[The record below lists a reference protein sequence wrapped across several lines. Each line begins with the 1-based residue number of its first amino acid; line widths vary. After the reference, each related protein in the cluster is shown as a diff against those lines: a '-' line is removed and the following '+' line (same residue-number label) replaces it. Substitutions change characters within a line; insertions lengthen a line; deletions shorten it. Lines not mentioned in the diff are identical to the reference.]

1 MSDDAIIIRNAV
13 PEDVLFIKSCIHE
26 LAEYEH
32 SAELDKSTVEM
43 LRENIFVKGF
53 AKVLIAE
60 CNGEKAGFALWFNN
74 FSTWLARPG
83 IYLED
88 LYVRPQ
94 FRRNGIGKRLL
105 KRLAEIAVE
114 NGWGRVEWAC
124 LKWNKPSLEFYE
136 SLGASRMDEW
146 VTLRVDGENLEYLG
160 RQRIPLE
167 SAKTGRECPKC
178 PR

>member
-1 MSDDAIIIRNAV
+1 MNTIRQATIDDV
-13 PEDVLFIKSCIHE
+13 PFIKACIHE

-32 SAELDKSTVEM
+32 AAAEDLSTEGL
-43 LRENIFVKGF
+43 LRENIFEKGF

-94 FRRNGIGKRLL
+94 FRKQGLGKALL
-105 KRLAEIAVE
+105 QELAKIAVD
-114 NGWGRVEWAC
+114 NNWGRVEWWC
-124 LKWNKPSLEFYE
+124 LKWNKSSLDFYE
-136 SLGASRMDEW
+136 SMGARQMTEW
-146 VTLRVDGENLEYLG
+146 MPLRVDGDNLKQLG
-160 RQRIPLE
+160 
-167 SAKTGRECPKC
+167 GN
-178 PR
+178 

>member
-1 MSDDAIIIRNAV
+1 MPSDTITIRDAVI
-13 PEDVLFIKSCIHE
+13 EDVPFIKACIHE

-32 SAELDKSTVEM
+32 AETQDLSTEEM
-43 LRENIFVKGF
+43 LRENIFVKEF

-94 FRRNGIGKRLL
+94 FRRRGIGKMLL
-105 KRLAEIAVE
+105 KWLADITVE

-124 LKWNKPSLEFYE
+124 MKWNKPSLDFYK

-146 VTLRVDGENLEYLG
+146 VTLRVDGENLEHLG
-160 RQRIPLE
+160 RQD
-167 SAKTGRECPKC
+167 KQ
-178 PR
+178 

>member
-1 MSDDAIIIRNAV
+1 MSDDAINIRNAV
-13 PEDVLFIKSCIHE
+13 AEDVPFIKSCIHE

-32 SAELDKSTVEM
+32 SAELDKSTEAM
-43 LRENIFVKGF
+43 LRENIFAKGF

-60 CNGEKAGFALWFNN
+60 CEGEKAGFALWFNN

-94 FRRNGIGKRLL
+94 FRRKGIGKKLL

-114 NGWGRVEWAC
+114 NGWGRVEWNC
-124 LKWNKPSLEFYE
+124 LKWNKPSLDFYE
-136 SLGASRMDEW
+136 GLGAVRMDEW
-146 VTLRVDGENLEYLG
+146 VMLRLDGESLEHLG
-160 RQRIPLE
+160 KQLNE
-167 SAKTGRECPKC
+167 
-178 PR
+178 

>member
-1 MSDDAIIIRNAV
+1 MSGNTITIRDAVIDDT
-13 PEDVLFIKSCIHE
+13 PFIKSCIHE

-32 SAELDKSTVEM
+32 SAELDKSTEEM
-43 LRENIFVKGF
+43 LRENIFAKGF

-94 FRRNGIGKRLL
+94 FRRKGIGKRLF
-105 KRLAEIAVE
+105 KRLAELAVE
-114 NGWGRVEWAC
+114 SGWGRVEWAC
-124 LKWNKPSLEFYE
+124 LKWNKPSLEFYK
-136 SLGASRMDEW
+136 SLGAIRMDEW
-146 VTLRVDGENLEYLG
+146 VTLRLDGGNLEHLG
-160 RQRIPLE
+160 
-167 SAKTGRECPKC
+167 SRETK
-178 PR
+178 

>member
-13 PEDVLFIKSCIHE
+13 SEDVPFIKSCIHE

-32 SAELDKSTVEM
+32 SAELDKSTEEM
-43 LRENIFVKGF
+43 LHENIFVKGF

-94 FRRNGIGKRLL
+94 FRRNGIGGRLL

-114 NGWGRVEWAC
+114 KGWGRVEWAC

-146 VTLRVDGENLEYLG
+146 VTLRVDGEKLEHLR
-160 RQRIPLE
+160 RQD
-167 SAKTGRECPKC
+167 KQ
-178 PR
+178 

>member
-1 MSDDAIIIRNAV
+1 MPDYTITIRNAAI
-13 PEDVLFIKSCIHE
+13 EDTPFIKACIHE

-32 SAELDKSTVEM
+32 AEEQDLSTEEM

-60 CNGEKAGFALWFNN
+60 CDGEKAGFALWFNN

-88 LYVRPQ
+88 LFVRPQ
-94 FRRNGIGKRLL
+94 YRNRGLGKALI

-114 NGWGRVEWAC
+114 NGWGRVEWWC
-124 LKWNKPSLEFYE
+124 LKWNRPSLDFYE
-136 SLGASRMDEW
+136 SLGARQMDEW
-146 VTLRVDGENLEYLG
+146 VPLRLDCEALAHIGKSN
-160 RQRIPLE
+160 Q
-167 SAKTGRECPKC
+167 KH
-178 PR
+178 